1 MPAGTIALTNNS
13 ATVGGTGTA
22 FTTELKAGDFIGVTV
37 GGAPYTMIVAS
48 IASNTQLT
56 IAQAYNGPT
65 ASGLAW
71 YGVPSTLKYA
81 ITQQVLNDMATN
93 QRGMIAQLANWQ
105 KIYSD
110 AESVTVERPDR
121 STFTGPSWGYMAA
134 QYGRLGNSATR
145 NVGNTTNTVAAGDDS
160 RLNTLDGKSGG
171 TVTGNTRFNTT
182 SVQITPTSDVNGWA
196 SSLAFTANDVAKSNM
211 AVAYTDN
218 YGDFTLQTGGV
229 GGAKLFKFGKTGNGT
244 ALNGS
249 WVSAS
254 TAGLAV
260 EAGERNRVEINNT
273 ASGDSTGNPVG
284 WTVYRWYNELTQ
296 TGIRR
301 AGDTSIQS
309 YFIAMTGAGSWEFQK
324 SGSATAPGSWV
335 NGSDERHKTK
345 ITAVPDALASV
356 LSWRGATYVKKDGA
370 AEVGLIAQDVEKA
383 CPVAVSTN
391 GDRTFQ
397 DGTVIPDF
405 KYLNTSGAAAAFH
418 TEAIKALFSIV
429 EMLALDNPEVLAVVD
444 KIKASAEEI
453 GKREVESEATWKD
466 EPPVLDVP
474 SNEESQ
480 SGS

>member
-71 YGVPSTLKYA
+71 YGVPATLKYA

-110 AESVTVERPDR
+110 AASVTVERPDR
-121 STFTGPSWGYMAA
+121 SSFTGPSWGYMSNQFANKADLVGGAVAISQGGTGQKTAQAA
-134 QYGRLGNSATR
+134 WNALVQYG
-145 NVGNTTNTVAAGDDS
+145 TTSTTAARGDDS
-160 RLNTLDGKSGG
+160 RLNTVGGKSGG
-171 TVTGNTRFNTT
+171 AITSAITVTG
-182 SVQITPTSDVNGWA
+182 SA
-196 SSLAFTANDVAKSNM
+196 TA
-211 AVAYTDN
+211 
-218 YGDFTLQTGGV
+218 GP
-229 GGAKLFKFGKTGNGT
+229 
-244 ALNGS
+244 
-249 WVSAS
+249 

-260 EAGERNRVEINNT
+260 DAGERNRVEINNT
-273 ASGDSTGNPVG
+273 ASGGSTGNPVG

>member
-13 ATVGGTGTA
+13 TTVGGTGTA
-22 FTTELKAGDFIGVTV
+22 FTSELKAGDFIGVTV

-71 YGVPSTLKYA
+71 YGVPATLKYA

-110 AESVTVERPDR
+110 APSVTVERSDR
-121 STFTGPSWGYMAA
+121 STFTGPSWGYMSNQFANKADLVSGAVAISQGGTGQKTAQAAWNALA
-134 QYGRLGNSATR
+134 QYGSSS
-145 NVGNTTNTVAAGDDS
+145 TTAARGDDA
-160 RLNTLDGKSGG
+160 RLNTVGGKSGG
-171 TVTGNTRFNTT
+171 AITSAITVAG
-182 SVQITPTSDVNGWA
+182 SAIA
-196 SSLAFTANDVAKSNM
+196 S
-211 AVAYTDN
+211 
-218 YGDFTLQTGGV
+218 
-229 GGAKLFKFGKTGNGT
+229 
-244 ALNGS
+244 
-249 WVSAS
+249 S

-273 ASGDSTGNPVG
+273 ANGGNTGNPVG

-397 DGTVIPDF
+397 DGTVIPEF

-453 GKREVESEATWKD
+453 GKREVVSEATWKD

>member
-1 MPAGTIALTNNS
+1 MPAGTIALTINS
-13 ATVGGTGTA
+13 KTVTGSGTA
-22 FTTELKAGDFIGVTV
+22 FTTELKVNDFVVVVVGGVT
-37 GGAPYTMIVAS
+37 YTLGVAA
-48 IASNTQLT
+48 IASNTSLT
-56 IAQAYNGPT
+56 LNTTFGGPT
-65 ASGLAW
+65 TSGLAW
-71 YGVPSTLKYA
+71 TAVPNQALVGITAQVASDTARA
-81 ITQQVLNDMATN
+81 IRGLNYDKD
-93 QRGMIAQLANWQ
+93 NWQ

-110 AESVTVERPDR
+110 LASVTVQRPDG
-121 STFTGPSWGYMAA
+121 STFTGPSWGYMSNQFASKADLVSGAVAISQGGTGQKTAQAAWNALA
-134 QYGRLGNSATR
+134 QYG
-145 NVGNTTNTVAAGDDS
+145 TTSTTAARGDDS
-160 RLNTLDGKSGG
+160 RLNTVGGKSGG
-171 TVTGNTRFNTT
+171 AITSAITVAG
-182 SVQITPTSDVNGWA
+182 SAIA
-196 SSLAFTANDVAKSNM
+196 S
-211 AVAYTDN
+211 
-218 YGDFTLQTGGV
+218 
-229 GGAKLFKFGKTGNGT
+229 
-244 ALNGS
+244 
-249 WVSAS
+249 S

-273 ASGDSTGNPVG
+273 ANGGNTGNPVG

-345 ITAVPDALASV
+345 ITLVSDALASV

-474 SNEESQ
+474 SNWSDSDTREMK
-480 SGS
+480 

>member
-110 AESVTVERPDR
+110 AASVTVERSDR
-121 STFTGPSWGYMAA
+121 STFTGPSWGYMSNQFANKADLVSGAVAISQGGTGQKTAQAAWSALA
-134 QYGRLGNSATR
+134 QYG
-145 NVGNTTNTVAAGDDS
+145 TTSTTAARGDDS
-160 RLNTLDGKSGG
+160 RLNTVGGKSGG
-171 TVTGNTRFNTT
+171 AITSAITVAG
-182 SVQITPTSDVNGWA
+182 SAIA
-196 SSLAFTANDVAKSNM
+196 S
-211 AVAYTDN
+211 
-218 YGDFTLQTGGV
+218 
-229 GGAKLFKFGKTGNGT
+229 
-244 ALNGS
+244 
-249 WVSAS
+249 S

-273 ASGDSTGNPVG
+273 ANGGNTGNPVG

-356 LSWRGATYVKKDGA
+356 LSWRGATYIKKDGA

-466 EPPVLDVP
+466 KPPVLDVP
-474 SNEESQ
+474 SN
-480 SGS
+480 GSDTREMK

>member
-13 ATVGGTGTA
+13 TTVGGTGTA

-71 YGVPSTLKYA
+71 YGIPATLKYA

-110 AESVTVERPDR
+110 AASVTVERPDR
-121 STFTGPSWGYMAA
+121 SSFTGPSWGYMSNQFANKADLVGGAVAISQGGTGQKTAQAA
-134 QYGRLGNSATR
+134 WNALVQYG
-145 NVGNTTNTVAAGDDS
+145 TTSTTAARGDDS
-160 RLNTLDGKSGG
+160 RLNTVGGKSGG
-171 TVTGNTRFNTT
+171 AITSAITVTG
-182 SVQITPTSDVNGWA
+182 SA
-196 SSLAFTANDVAKSNM
+196 TA
-211 AVAYTDN
+211 
-218 YGDFTLQTGGV
+218 GP
-229 GGAKLFKFGKTGNGT
+229 
-244 ALNGS
+244 
-249 WVSAS
+249 

-260 EAGERNRVEINNT
+260 DAGERNRVEINNT
-273 ASGDSTGNPVG
+273 ASGGSTGNPVG